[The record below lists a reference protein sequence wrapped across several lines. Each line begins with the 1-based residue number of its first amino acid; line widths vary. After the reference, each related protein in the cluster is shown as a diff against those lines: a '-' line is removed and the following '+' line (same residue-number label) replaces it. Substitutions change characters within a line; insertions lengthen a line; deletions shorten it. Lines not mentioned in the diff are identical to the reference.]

1 MEKNL
6 TNSFALAASTSH
18 VVDITESLFNLD
30 GYGYFQERVRC
41 LHGSENSWTCWNSLS
56 VKFER
61 RWWWTEVSK
70 VFELSVV
77 VLCMIPEAYNVI
89 TNGDRVPSCHPNLLL
104 EVSTLE
110 SHAMKLVCF
119 WQMKPGPQGMLG
131 SVVLC
136 LQRTGAGRH
145 VSCSVYCG
153 ETRVPCT
160 SSIGIEY

>member
-77 VLCMIPEAYNVI
+77 VSCMIPEAYNVI

-119 WQMKPGPQGMLG
+119 WQMKPGPKVCW
-131 SVVLC
+131 VVLC
-136 LQRTGAGRH
+136 YVYRELVPAVTYRAVFIVERRECLVLLQ
-145 VSCSVYCG
+145 
-153 ETRVPCT
+153 
-160 SSIGIEY
+160 

>member
-1 MEKNL
+1 
-6 TNSFALAASTSH
+6 
-18 VVDITESLFNLD
+18 
-30 GYGYFQERVRC
+30 
-41 LHGSENSWTCWNSLS
+41 
-56 VKFER
+56 
-61 RWWWTEVSK
+61 
-70 VFELSVV
+70 
-77 VLCMIPEAYNVI
+77 MIPEAYNVI

>member
-1 MEKNL
+1 M
-6 TNSFALAASTSH
+6 
-18 VVDITESLFNLD
+18 
-30 GYGYFQERVRC
+30 
-41 LHGSENSWTCWNSLS
+41 
-56 VKFER
+56 
-61 RWWWTEVSK
+61 
-70 VFELSVV
+70 SVV

-145 VSCSVYCG
+145 VLWRDASALYFFNRNRILDQRPFYAKRTESCV
-153 ETRVPCT
+153 RVT
-160 SSIGIEY
+160 LSSANESSA